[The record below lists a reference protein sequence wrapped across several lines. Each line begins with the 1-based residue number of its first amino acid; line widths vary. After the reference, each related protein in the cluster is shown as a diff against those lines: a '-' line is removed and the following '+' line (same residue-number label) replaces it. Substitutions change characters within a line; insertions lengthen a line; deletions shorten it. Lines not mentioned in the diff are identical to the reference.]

1 MEQRYKN
8 FDAETEQLI
17 DSYLRRELHG
27 PKRKAFEE
35 RLQNEPDLVEELYLR
50 KDIAVGIQVAEQK
63 AFRKMLISYESEVG
77 LDMAAEDKKNSLYNV
92 RVLIITVI
100 IAALIVAALGIS
112 VAMGWL

>member
-8 FDAETEQLI
+8 YDAETEQLI

-35 RLQNEPDLVEELYLR
+35 RLQNEPDLVDELYLR
-50 KDIAVGIQVAEQK
+50 KDIMVGIQVAEQK

-77 LDMAAEDKKNSLYNV
+77 LDTEAESEGKKLDEV
-92 RVLIITVI
+92 RVLIIAVVI
-100 IAALIVAALGIS
+100 GALIGAVLGIS
-112 VAMGWL
+112 VAMDWL